1 MHLSHYDIV
10 CSILSKSKIGKE
22 MYIYDNADIILSEF
36 MFSRWDATFK
46 NQTEYNRLKNG
57 GITQVMNK
65 DLRKHGTVG
74 YQNNRRVTITRN
86 PLIQEFIR
94 TAQNLTFLEQN
105 PLIDE
110 EMEKNRQSEMR
121 SRRMKLT

>member
-1 MHLSHYDIV
+1 
-10 CSILSKSKIGKE
+10 
-22 MYIYDNADIILSEF
+22 
-36 MFSRWDATFK
+36 
-46 NQTEYNRLKNG
+46 
-57 GITQVMNK
+57 MNK
-65 DLRKHGTVG
+65 ELRKHGIVG

-105 PLIDE
+105 PLVDE